1 MPVCYGRNCQVT
13 LILSGSFLLVA
24 QSLPPVGVISPLV
37 LDAFEQELLAYPDPA
52 DREYILS
59 GIAQGFRVG
68 YSNSGK
74 LLRSSNRNL
83 KSASLHA
90 EVIDKYLAKEVA
102 LNRVAGPFPV
112 PPIHGLHI
120 SPFGVIP
127 KRGQPGQWRLIL
139 DLSSPHGYSVN
150 DGIPKDPYSLHYAS
164 VDDAIRILLQLGPGG
179 LMAKF
184 DVESAYRNVPIH
196 PDDRYLLGMSWRNQY
211 FIDLTLPFGL
221 RSAPYVFN
229 TVATAVEWILHNNY
243 YIRFILHYLD
253 DFLTMA
259 PANSREC
266 YDNVMRARAL
276 FNRLGLPLHPDK
288 CVGPT
293 TRLTFLGIELDSIT
307 QTARLPQEKFDATL
321 TMLQQL
327 ATKKTCTR
335 RELES
340 LVGSLH
346 HACKVV
352 HPGRTFLR
360 RMINLLCGI
369 RRQDH
374 PICLNLEF
382 RRDLAWW
389 LQFFGEWN
397 GVSFFLTPSFN
408 CLPDFHVS
416 SDTAGALGYGAIFRS
431 AWFYGAWPP
440 EFQLDSIAFKELF
453 PIVVAA
459 HLWGNQWSRLRVEFI
474 CDNASIVA
482 VLNSGTSR
490 DSRVMHLVRCLT

>member
-1 MPVCYGRNCQVT
+1 MGAV
-13 LILSGSFLLVA
+13 
-24 QSLPPVGVISPLV
+24 SPLA

-52 DREYILS
+52 IRDYILS
-59 GIAQGFRVG
+59 GIAHGFHVG

-83 KSASLHA
+83 KSASLHK

-102 LNRVAGPFPV
+102 LNRVAGPFPI

-139 DLSSPHGYSVN
+139 DLSSPRGYSVN
-150 DGIPKDPYSLHYAS
+150 DGIPKDPYSLHYTS
-164 VDDAIRILLQLGPGG
+164 VDDAIRILLQLGPGE

-196 PDDRYLLGMSWRNQY
+196 HEDRYLLGMSCRNQY
-211 FIDLTLPFGL
+211 YIDITLPFGL

-229 TVATAVEWILHNNY
+229 SIATAVDRS
-243 YIRFILHYLD
+243 IRFILHYLD

-266 YDNVMRARAL
+266 YDNVTRARAL

-293 TRLTFLGIELDSIT
+293 TCLTFLGIELDSVT
-307 QTARLPQEKFDATL
+307 ETARLPQEKFHATF
-321 TMLQQL
+321 TMLQQW

-335 RELES
+335 RDLES
-340 LVGSLH
+340 LLGSLH

-352 HPGRTFLR
+352 QPGRTFLR
-360 RMINLLCGI
+360 RLISCAVSANQTILSVSTWNFGGI
-369 RRQDH
+369 
-374 PICLNLEF
+374 
-382 RRDLAWW
+382 
-389 LQFFGEWN
+389 
-397 GVSFFLTPSFN
+397 
-408 CLPDFHVS
+408 
-416 SDTAGALGYGAIFRS
+416 
-431 AWFYGAWPP
+431 
-440 EFQLDSIAFKELF
+440 
-453 PIVVAA
+453 
-459 HLWGNQWSRLRVEFI
+459 
-474 CDNASIVA
+474 
-482 VLNSGTSR
+482 
-490 DSRVMHLVRCLT
+490 